1 MSETATA
8 EPNADQVAYWNSDV
22 GQNWATFQDEIDAM
36 FAPLTQVVLD
46 RAAARLGE
54 NVVDIGCG
62 CGATVIELARRVG
75 PQGSVLGVDV
85 SAVMLARA
93 AERIVGLHPARLIE
107 ADAST
112 HPFARTANLVFSRF
126 GVMFFDDPVAA
137 FANIRQALAPGGRL
151 VMAVWRPLADNDWA
165 NVPLG
170 AALPHLPPQ
179 APSDPHAPGPF
190 AFADPNRVGGIL
202 AEAGFSAIAVD
213 SHDTTI
219 VMGGPGEAA
228 LAAARAMRIGPVAR
242 AVRDADQPSH
252 DAAEAAIRAEFT
264 RRQGPDGVVLG
275 GAIWLISAA
284 A

>member
-8 EPNADQVAYWNSDV
+8 EPNADQVAYWNSEV
-22 GQNWATFQDEIDAM
+22 GHRWARLQDEIDAM
-36 FAPLTQVVLD
+36 FAPLTQAALD
-46 RAAARLGE
+46 RAGARLGE

-93 AERIVGLHPARLIE
+93 TERIAGLHPARLIE
-107 ADAST
+107 ADASV

-151 VMAVWRPLADNDWA
+151 VMAVWRTLADNPWA
-165 NVPLG
+165 SVPLA

-179 APSDPHAPGPF
+179 PPPDPLAPGPF
-190 AFADPNRVGGIL
+190 AFADAARVRAIL
-202 AEAGFSAIAVD
+202 TEAGFSSIAIDA
-213 SHDTTI
+213 HDTMI
-219 VMGGPGEAA
+219 RLGDPDDAA
-228 LAAARAMRIGPVAR
+228 TAASRAMQIGPVAR
-242 AVRDADQPSH
+242 AARDADQPAR
-252 DAAEAAIRAEFT
+252 DAAEAAIRADFT
-264 RRQGPDGVVLG
+264 RRQGAEGLSLAG
-275 GAIWLISAA
+275 GIWLVSAGA
-284 A
+284 